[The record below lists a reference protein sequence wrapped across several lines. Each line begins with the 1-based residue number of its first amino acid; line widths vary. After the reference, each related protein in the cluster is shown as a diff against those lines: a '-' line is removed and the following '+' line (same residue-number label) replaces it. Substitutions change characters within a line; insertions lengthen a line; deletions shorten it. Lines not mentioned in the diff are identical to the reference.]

1 MYRPEPE
8 LAYPPPR
15 RVTARPVALVS
26 MANYR
31 RLWAVGLALLAVAV
45 SVEAVKKGVFMATQT
60 SVQATVM
67 DVDLDPKPG
76 TGGIVTYSFTTHG
89 ERHDVSE
96 TLAGAAPAAL
106 RRGEPT
112 GVAVSEVGSLLQY
125 SLLAGDRSVARQFA
139 EAGLGAL
146 LLASVAGLLAAQ
158 GFVRPMIQRRLCR
171 VGVGTAGR
179 VVRKR
184 TVIGPR
190 EDVHYVEYEYTAT
203 TGPGQPLRGRA
214 TVSQALWKAVREGD
228 ALTVLYDPDRPRRS
242 VAYALCPYRVVPD
255 RIAVT

>member
-1 MYRPEPE
+1 VYIPEPE
-8 LAYPPPR
+8 LACPPPR
-15 RVTARPVALVS
+15 RVAARPVALVS

-31 RLWAVGLALLAVAV
+31 RLWAAGLSLLALAV
-45 SVEAVKKGVFMATQT
+45 SAEAVKKGVFMATRT
-60 SVQATVM
+60 TVQATVTG
-67 DVDLDPKPG
+67 VDLNPKPG
-76 TGGIVTYSFTTHG
+76 TGGIITYSFATHG

-106 RRGEPT
+106 RPGEPT

-146 LLASVAGLLAAQ
+146 LLASVAGLLVAQ
-158 GFVRPMIQRRLCR
+158 GFVVPMIERRICR
-171 VGVGTAGR
+171 IGVGTPGR

-190 EDVHYVEYEYTAT
+190 ETLRYVEYEYTASGG
-203 TGPGQPLRGRA
+203 TGPPLRGRA
-214 TVSQALWKAVREGD
+214 TASQTLWEAVREGD
-228 ALTVLYDPDRPRRS
+228 ALTVLYDPAKPRRS
-242 VAYALCPYRVVPD
+242 VAYALCPYRVVAEHSPM
-255 RIAVT
+255 A